1 MSDDLIS
8 RQAAIA
14 LADEYQSEDA
24 WEIRDRI
31 AHEMPSVGSI
41 PESEFGIFLDAV
53 PNSDVQE
60 MKRGAIILSGAYD
73 TLMGTV
79 REWIPCSERMPEEEG
94 AYLVTEVSYGELY
107 VSKGYYVQENGE
119 RIWRNDTYEYD
130 IIDPIAWME
139 LPEPYREDKE

>member
-1 MSDDLIS
+1 MDLIDREQTLS
-8 RQAAIA
+8 AFCDDGEYMGNAIEWA
-14 LADEYQSEDA
+14 R
-24 WEIRDRI
+24 EIVRSV
-31 AHEMPSVGSI
+31 PSVG
-41 PESEFGIFLDAV
+41 
-53 PNSDVQE
+53 
-60 MKRGAIILSGAYD
+60 
-73 TLMGTV
+73 
-79 REWIPCSERMPEEEG
+79 WIQCSERMPEEEG